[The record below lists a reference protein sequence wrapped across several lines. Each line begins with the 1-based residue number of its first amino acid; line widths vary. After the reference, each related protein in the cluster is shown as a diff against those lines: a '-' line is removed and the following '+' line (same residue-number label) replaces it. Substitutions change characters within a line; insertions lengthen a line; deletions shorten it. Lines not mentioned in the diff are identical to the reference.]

1 MWGCQDIHEGTNE
14 VYWLLLEN
22 RNWIWLCYENATVK
36 VFLLVFLNDKMRDWL
51 LTTADNRPFMQ
62 HVKQHKSKA
71 FMSSSMSTVYIS
83 NIALTHHSH
92 TQSKQHINSMLSL
105 AMQIL

>member
-36 VFLLVFLNDKMRDWL
+36 VFLLVFLNDKMRDY
-51 LTTADNRPFMQ
+51 
-62 HVKQHKSKA
+62 S
-71 FMSSSMSTVYIS
+71 
-83 NIALTHHSH
+83 
-92 TQSKQHINSMLSL
+92 
-105 AMQIL
+105 